1 MSKCCTNIL
10 EPHEHFRFLMVGE
23 PSLEKPSLEVGEGG
37 HIRELRV
44 GLEPL
49 QSEGSGNEQMG

>member
-1 MSKCCTNIL
+1 MSI
-10 EPHEHFRFLMVGE
+10 FVFLMVGE